1 MATLAAAP
9 DDLSDEQVLMCPDIM
24 STGFGGAERAG
35 IRIGDTVSGFAQG
48 PIGLCAAAGAK
59 LSGATAV
66 LGVDS
71 LGNRLQVA
79 RRRGAHHAIESS
91 RIDPVDEIMQLTG
104 VRGVDAAVE
113 ALGKE
118 ATFEAC
124 LRVLRQG
131 GTLSTLAV
139 YSTDLTIPLGAFAAG
154 LDDHQI
160 VTTLCPGG
168 EERMRRL
175 MSVIQSGRVDL
186 SPMVTH
192 RFELDHIEKA
202 YELSVHQRDG
212 VLKVAITP

>member
-1 MATLAAAP
+1 MGNTIDGCQAEYVLEPDAMATLAAAP

-66 LGVDS
+66 IGVDS

-91 RIDPVDEIMQLTG
+91 RIDPVDAI
-104 VRGVDAAVE
+104 
-113 ALGKE
+113 
-118 ATFEAC
+118 
-124 LRVLRQG
+124 
-131 GTLSTLAV
+131 
-139 YSTDLTIPLGAFAAG
+139 I
-154 LDDHQI
+154 
-160 VTTLCPGG
+160 TLCPGG

-175 MSVIQSGRVDL
+175 MWVIQSGRADL
-186 SPMVTH
+186 SPIVTH

-202 YELSVHQRDG
+202 YDLSVHQHDG
-212 VLKVAITP
+212 VL